1 MIDPRV
7 HYVGA
12 SFLRKLNATK
22 LRELGDEVYVFQCPE
37 PVQVLLS
44 YENFMRMQE
53 TIDNLERVSADVRGE
68 RDGNKEMP

>member
-12 SFLRKLNATK
+12 SFVRKLNATR

-44 YENFMRMQE
+44 YENFMRIQE
-53 TIDNLERVSADVRGE
+53 TIESLERVSANLRGE
-68 RDGNKEMP
+68 